1 MRVDLPAALSVGKL
15 KISCDMGGT
24 FTDIVVG
31 DERGLRLFK
40 APSTPNDPVAGIL
53 SALESAAA
61 GDGTNLEGLLSRA
74 ELFVHATTRATNAL
88 LTGTVA
94 RTAFLTT
101 EGHRDILLLREGGRL
116 NPYDNAQRFPQP
128 YVPRSLTFEVPE
140 RIGSAGKIVRPL
152 DEGRLAEILD
162 LLAPHRVEAV
172 GVCYLWSTAN
182 PLHELRTGE
191 MLARRLP
198 PVAVTLSH
206 QINPILREY
215 RRASSACVDASLK
228 PLMARY
234 LADLDDR
241 LQRLGFA
248 GRLLVVT
255 SQGGFI
261 DAREAAQAPI
271 HMVKSGPSVAPV
283 AGRHLV
289 RLEAP
294 GRSAIVTD
302 TGGTSYDVSLVRD
315 DRIPWTSET
324 WLGPRFNGHL
334 TGFPSVDVKSIGA
347 GGGSIAWV
355 DQGSLLHVGP
365 ASAGAVPG
373 PVCYGCGGTEPTVTD
388 CALVLGYL
396 DGSRFLGGRMRLDD
410 GAARRSIQASIAV
423 PLGLSTE
430 AAALAVLDLLTQNM
444 VSAIEEITVQ
454 QGIDPAQAVLVAG
467 GGAAGFNSID
477 IGRRLRCRRILFP
490 ETGAALSAAGAVLSE
505 LVFNTGR
512 MHFVRSDSPDL
523 AGIARMLQD
532 LQAKVSAFVA
542 ELGSEAVHTE
552 YWAEARYPQQ
562 TWEIDVPL
570 RHAGA
575 FGGSEF
581 QALVEDFHAAHQQLY
596 AVCDPGSPVEII
608 AWRARAGGQI
618 GPPIGARLAGQAAT
632 NRTER
637 RRVYLARTGWTEVPV
652 YALHGDAVADIAGPA
667 IVQSPF
673 TTILVP
679 AGSAVTRLPSGSLNA
694 EWRHCGAL
702 A

>member
-1 MRVDLPAALSVGKL
+1 M

-24 FTDIVVG
+24 FTDVVVG
-31 DERGLRLFK
+31 DERGLQLFK
-40 APSTPNDPVAGIL
+40 APSTPDDPVVGVL
-53 SALESAAA
+53 SALESAAT
-61 GDGTNLEGLLSRA
+61 GYGMHLEGLLSRA
-74 ELFVHATTRATNAL
+74 ELFIHATTRATNAL

-101 EGHRDILLLREGGRL
+101 GGHRDILLLREGGRL
-116 NPYDNAQRFPQP
+116 NPYDNTQRFPRP
-128 YVPRSLTFEVPE
+128 YIPRSLTFEVPE
-140 RIGSAGKIVRPL
+140 RIGSAGEIVHPL
-152 DEGRLAEILD
+152 DERRLAEILD
-162 LLAPHRVEAV
+162 LPAFQDVEAV

-191 MLARRLP
+191 MLSRRLP
-198 PVAVTLSH
+198 HVSVTLSH

-215 RRASSACVDASLK
+215 RRASSACMDASLK
-228 PLMARY
+228 PLMSGY

-241 LQRLGFA
+241 LQRLGFE

-261 DAREAAQAPI
+261 DAREAAAAPI

-289 RLEAP
+289 RLDAP

-315 DRIPWTSET
+315 DRIPWTTET

-334 TGFPSVDVKSIGA
+334 TGFPSVNVKSIGA

-373 PVCYGCGGTEPTVTD
+373 PVCYGRGGTEPTVTD
-388 CALVLGYL
+388 CALALGYL
-396 DGSRFLGGRMRLDD
+396 DSNRFLGGRMRLDD
-410 GAARRSIQASIAV
+410 EAARRSIHRSIAV
-423 PLGLSTE
+423 PLRGKHQL
-430 AAALAVLDLLTQNM
+430 AALAVLDLLTQNM

-467 GGAAGFNSID
+467 GGAAGFNSIN
-477 IGRRLRCRRILFP
+477 IGRRLRCRAIFFP
-490 ETGAALSAAGAVLSE
+490 ETGAALSAAGGLLSE
-505 LVFNTGR
+505 LVFNIGR
-512 MHFVRSDSPDL
+512 MHFVRSDAPDL
-523 AGIARMLQD
+523 AGIVRTLRD

-542 ELGSEAVHTE
+542 GVGSAGVHTE

-562 TWEIDVPL
+562 TWEIDIPL
-570 RHAGA
+570 RNACA
-575 FGGSEF
+575 FGMTELQG
-581 QALVEDFHAAHQQLY
+581 LVEDFHAAHQRLY
-596 AVCDPGSPVEII
+596 AVCDENSPIEIV

-618 GPPIGARLAGQAAT
+618 GLPVEARLARAAVT
-632 NRTER
+632 NRTEGR
-637 RRVYLARTGWTEVPV
+637 RIYFAKSGWTEVPV
-652 YALHGDAVADIAGPA
+652 YGLDCDAVIETAGPA
-667 IVQSPF
+667 IVESPF

-679 AGSAVTRLPSGSLNA
+679 AAATVTRLPSGSLKA
-694 EWRHCGAL
+694 EWRHSGAL
-702 A
+702 S